1 MSIPLVAAVH
11 GESPLIALLLTVTII
26 KLALAGVWGGTAEIP
41 QMLEQAR
48 AYMAG
53 RDLLDPRSMGGNPS
67 FFPIGHYLLA
77 TACLLI
83 SQWTGITFSFL
94 IKAPA
99 ILADLGV
106 SLLLRAMPRGGN
118 RPAILYMLNPVT
130 FILSVYHG
138 QLHTVAL
145 AGAVFALW
153 LADRSW
159 FGLGSLILG
168 LAASV
173 RQHYAVLVVP
183 LAMVSGRRR
192 NVTLVVFAFILFLL
206 NAPLLGAA
214 HPDRILAPTWTYG
227 SWGYT
232 MLLLQGPR
240 VFTLVGFSHLG
251 FVPDF
256 LNRTLQAYGFLLYWI
271 WAAVFG
277 LWTWRRGG
285 GDLWHAALF
294 FLVGLYV
301 VSPGFG
307 VQWLVWAVPF
317 WLIVN
322 PYEATGYSA
331 LAGAFLTGS
340 YWQWGLNAKYG
351 VTSLTANL
359 NLLTWGDLAG
369 VLLVGALGF
378 LTWVYCAKA
387 AWRLARA

>member
-1 MSIPLVAAVH
+1 MMV
-11 GESPLIALLLTVTII
+11 LLLMITII
-26 KLALAGVWGGTAEIP
+26 KLALAGMWGWTADIP
-41 QMLEQAR
+41 QTFEQAK
-48 AYMAG
+48 AFVAG
-53 RDLLDPRSMGGNPS
+53 RDFLDPKNTGGGPA
-67 FFPIGHYLLA
+67 FFPIGHYCLA
-77 TACLLI
+77 AACLLI

-106 SLLLRAMPRGGN
+106 SLLLRSMPRGGN
-118 RPAILYMLNPVT
+118 RPAVLYMVNPVT
-130 FILSVYHG
+130 FLLSVYHG

-145 AGAVFALW
+145 AAAVFTVW
-153 LADRSW
+153 LADRGW
-159 FGLGSLILG
+159 FGLGGLVLG

-173 RQHYAVLVVP
+173 RQHYAALIVP

-192 NVTLVVFAFILFLL
+192 SVTLVVFALTLFLL
-206 NAPLLGAA
+206 NAPLLGTA

-240 VFTLVGFSHLG
+240 VLTLVGFSHAG
-251 FVPDF
+251 FVAGF
-256 LNRTLQAYGFLLYWI
+256 LNRTFQVYGFLLYWI
-271 WAAVFG
+271 WATVFG
-277 LWTWRRGG
+277 VWVWRRRGE
-285 GDLWHAALF
+285 DLWHAALF

-307 VQWLVWAVPF
+307 VQWLVWVVPF

-322 PYEATGYSA
+322 PRGAIVYSA
-331 LAGAFLTGS
+331 LAGAFLAGS

-351 VTSLTANL
+351 VRSLTANL

-387 AWRLARA
+387 GWRLARA